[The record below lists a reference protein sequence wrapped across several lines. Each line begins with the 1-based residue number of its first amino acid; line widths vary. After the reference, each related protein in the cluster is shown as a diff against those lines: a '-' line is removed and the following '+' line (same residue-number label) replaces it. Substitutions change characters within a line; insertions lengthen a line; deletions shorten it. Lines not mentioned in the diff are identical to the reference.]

1 MRVNP
6 ASSELASLSPATSAA
21 VPPSGAATFAELH
34 ADSLAGFSVA
44 GRPAAAAAA
53 RAATASTENAAAT
66 KPGSS
71 TPAARTEKYEAVP
84 GERYEEIV
92 SGPRNGM
99 YVNRS
104 GNARDGEA
112 FVMVNRGGREFHV
125 YGTGAD
131 RQVVPVAGRAKV
143 DAAQPAAGGEQA
155 SKAVEY
161 SDVPN
166 RAYDEITS
174 GPRNGM
180 FVNRSGN
187 ARDGQAFVLVE
198 RPKHEV
204 HIYGTG
210 RNRLVVRVVPPQLRA
225 NHDAVKPAADPAAP
239 ATPAVPV
246 AAPVTT
252 PVAGTPTSGS
262 SVLLG

>member
-1 MRVNP
+1 MRVNAAP
-6 ASSELASLSPATSAA
+6 PELASLLTTDSPE
-21 VPPSGAATFAELH
+21 PGAGTASFAELH
-34 ADSLAGFSVA
+34 ADSLAGLKA
-44 GRPAAAAAA
+44 TGRQAVGA
-53 RAATASTENAAAT
+53 RAASASSTEAAASAR
-66 KPGSS
+66 PESS
-71 TPAARTEKYEAVP
+71 TPAARNEKYGAVP

-99 YVNRS
+99 FVNRS
-104 GNARDGEA
+104 GNVRDGEA
-112 FVMVNRGGREFHV
+112 FVMVKRGGREFHI

-131 RQVVPVAGRAKV
+131 RQVVPVAGRAKD
-143 DAAQPAAGGEQA
+143 DAAKPAAGGEQA

-198 RPKHEV
+198 RAKHEV

-210 RNRLVVRVVPPQLRA
+210 KNRLVVRVVPPQLRA

-246 AAPVTT
+246 A
-252 PVAGTPTSGS
+252 GTPTSGS

>member
-1 MRVNP
+1 MRVNAP
-6 ASSELASLSPATSAA
+6 SLELASPPSPAAAADASA
-21 VPPSGAATFAELH
+21 GAASFAELH
-34 ADSLAGFSVA
+34 AGSLASLKV
-44 GRPAAAAAA
+44 AA
-53 RAATASTENAAAT
+53 RPTPGARTATASTEDVPIS
-66 KPGSS
+66 KPGLPTS
-71 TPAARTEKYEAVP
+71 AAKAEKYEAVP
-84 GERYEEIV
+84 GEKYEEIV

-104 GNARDGEA
+104 GNVRDGEA
-112 FVMVNRGGREFHV
+112 FVMVKRGGREFHV

-131 RQVVPVAGRAKV
+131 RQVVPVAARAKD
-143 DAAQPAAGGEQA
+143 DAAKPAAGGERA

-198 RPKHEV
+198 RAKHEV

-225 NHDAVKPAADPAAP
+225 DQDAVKPAADPAAP
-239 ATPAVPV
+239 ETPAVPV
-246 AAPVTT
+246 AAPVTI

>member
-1 MRVNP
+1 MRVNA
-6 ASSELASLSPATSAA
+6 ASSEPASAPPTAGTSAA
-21 VPPSGAATFAELH
+21 SAGAASFADVH
-34 ADSLAGFSVA
+34 AGSLAGLKTA
-44 GRPAAAAAA
+44 GGPAGAA
-53 RAATASTENAAAT
+53 RIAASTDGTPAG

-71 TPAARTEKYEAVP
+71 AVAAGAEKYEPVP

-99 YVNRS
+99 FINRS
-104 GNARDGEA
+104 GNVRDGEA
-112 FVMVNRGGREFHV
+112 FVMVKRSGREFHV

-131 RQVVPVAGRAKV
+131 RQVVPVAGKAKG
-143 DAAQPAAGGEQA
+143 DATKPASGGEQPA
-155 SKAVEY
+155 KAVEY
-161 SDVPN
+161 RDVPD

-180 FVNRSGN
+180 FINRSGN
-187 ARDGQAFVLVE
+187 VRDGQAFVLVE
-198 RPKHEV
+198 RAKHEV

-210 RNRLVVRVVPPQLRA
+210 KNRLVVRVVPPQLRPEPE
-225 NHDAVKPAADPAAP
+225 AVKPGTVPVTPGAPVVP
-239 ATPAVPV
+239 ATPV
-246 AAPVTT
+246 AK